1 MYVIEEPK
9 VEPRLRK
16 RYKKLVK
23 KHVSISQSVATGAHK
38 AARLK
43 NSFAA
48 AVGASR
54 FYNNPR
60 VSLPQL
66 AEPLIKSA
74 QLAVK
79 VECRE
84 YTLVAHD
91 WSDLKYSTHESK
103 TDRTMLSKETELGYE
118 LQTALLVSDRDGAPL
133 APVYLGLRA
142 ADGVHSTRREKVLP
156 TRAGL
161 DELGRTINYIKSLGL
176 SKKLAHIVD
185 REGDSVLHLR
195 RWQRQGH
202 LFVLRGN
209 EIRRV
214 EHEGESRLLKEV
226 VESLRSEFE
235 FSREIEY
242 QGKKADQYVAET
254 KVRLTRPAKLNRR
267 KDGQRIRRYVP
278 GRPIELRL
286 IVSEVRDKQGRILAQ
301 WLLWSNLPPEVSA
314 STIVLWYYWRWRIE
328 SFFRLLKRGGFH
340 LEQWQQESVKAI
352 AKRLLV
358 AAQASVIVWALM
370 ESNDPQSVQLRRMLI
385 DLSGRLMKHGVEFTA
400 PALLVGMMN
409 LLAIIDALDSHSVD
423 DLRHMAKLVN
433 TMLNLETD

>member
-9 VEPRLRK
+9 VEPRLQK
-16 RYKKLVK
+16 RYKKLVR
-23 KHVSISQSVATGAHK
+23 KHVAISQSVATGAHK
-38 AARLK
+38 AAKLK
-43 NSFAA
+43 DSFAA

-79 VECRE
+79 VECRD
-84 YTLVAHD
+84 YALVVHD

-103 TDRTMLSKETELGYE
+103 SDRAMLSKETELGYE
-118 LQTALLVSDRDGAPL
+118 LQTSLVVSDCDGAPL

-142 ADGVHSTRREKVLP
+142 DDGVHSTRREDVLP
-156 TRAGL
+156 VRAGL
-161 DELGRTINYIKSLGL
+161 DELGRTINHIESLGL
-176 SKKLAHIVD
+176 PKELVHIVD
-185 REGDSVLHLR
+185 REGDSVLHMR

-202 LFVLRGN
+202 LFVLRAD

-214 EHEGESRLLKEV
+214 EHEGESRLLEEV

-235 FSREIEY
+235 FSREVEY
-242 QGKKADQYVAET
+242 KGKKADQYVAET
-254 KVRLTRPAKLNRR
+254 KVSLTRPAKLHRR
-267 KDGQRIRRYVP
+267 KHGKRIRRYVP
-278 GRPIELRL
+278 GRPLELRL
-286 IVSEVRDKQGRILAQ
+286 IVSEVRDKQGQVLAH
-301 WLLWSNLPPEVSA
+301 WLLWSNLPQEVSA
-314 STIVLWYYWRWRIE
+314 STIALWYYWRWRIE
-328 SFFRLLKRGGFH
+328 SFFRLLKRGGLN
-340 LEQWQQESVKAI
+340 LEQWQQKTVEAI

-370 ESNDPQSVQLRRMLI
+370 QSNDPQSAQLRRMLI

-409 LLAIIDALDSHSVD
+409 LLAIIDALDSYSVD